1 MVSLYVEQLSIGCER
16 VIGRSH
22 LQVSEV
28 RRDDDD
34 RRPVW

>member
-1 MVSLYVEQLSIGCER
+1 MSVERLSTGCER

-28 RRDDDD
+28 RREMMMTGGRYGDA
-34 RRPVW
+34 